1 MKLLLISNPTA
12 GTNST
17 GLLGEVIEPLSI
29 LFDEIV
35 IKNTKQAGDAMQFA
49 EDSSAFDA
57 VVVIGGDGTVFETIN
72 GVAKLDDRPILG
84 IIPGGTCNDFARTL
98 GLPMA
103 PRLAAEA
110 IAMQHVVQVD
120 LGQVENSYFLNFLG
134 VGLVAEA
141 SIGIDT
147 EEKARLGKMG
157 YYLSTIRS
165 SLEAQPF
172 EYELILDEG
181 RHMTGEAVLIL
192 AANGESLGG
201 IETNLS
207 DGAYN
212 DGKLDLVIV
221 DEVNLTTIRDVIL
234 QKIGLANDPSFTH
247 ILTSGFQLK
256 TKDAKVIDT
265 DGEKAI
271 HTPVTVKV
279 LPEYLRMYGGTQ

>member
-12 GTNST
+12 GMNGM
-17 GLLGEVIEPLSI
+17 GLLGEVIEPLST

-35 IKNTKQAGDAMQFA
+35 IKNTKQAGDAMHFA
-49 EDSSAFDA
+49 EESSSFDA

-72 GVAKLDDRPILG
+72 GVAKLDERPILG

-120 LGQVENSYFLNFLG
+120 LGQVE
-134 VGLVAEA
+134 
-141 SIGIDT
+141 IGIDT

-165 SLEAQPF
+165 SLEAKPF

-279 LPEYLRMYGGTQ
+279 LPEFLRMYGDTL